1 MEIGILGPLEV
12 RASGRV
18 VAITGSRLRSLLT
31 RLAAD
36 APGAV
41 SVTELIDAVWPEG
54 TPGDP
59 VNGLQSLVS
68 RLRRAFL
75 EPAAIAQVA
84 GGYRLAVD
92 RGHVDAVAFSD
103 LIGTGHRQLT
113 DGAAQSARDTLVKA
127 LSLWRG
133 EPLAD
138 AGSAPYAVARTA
150 RLHEQRLEGR
160 ADRIEADLRLGHSAD
175 VIAELKE
182 LLAAHPLRERL
193 TGQLMR
199 ALAADGRT
207 AEALAAYQELRGNL
221 ADQLGVDPG
230 ADLRAVHIALLRGEI
245 ASSPAVP
252 AMPAANGMDMPA
264 EPAIPDHPPAERL
277 RHSNLRSFLT
287 SFVGRDDEVQRV
299 SDMLDG
305 GRLAT
310 IVGPG
315 GAGKTRLATE
325 AARRCESD
333 FPDGVWLVEL
343 APVSDAA
350 TISQAT
356 LGALG
361 LLDTRSVDR
370 RVDRHPRDTTEQLLD
385 SLQAAH
391 CLLIMDNCDISSA
404 ASPAWW
410 TRSSPTV
417 RMSGC

>member
-1 MEIGILGPLEV
+1 VEIGILGPLEV

-68 RLRRAFL
+68 RLRRALL

-103 LIGTGHRQLT
+103 LISTGHRQLT
-113 DGAAQSARDTLVKA
+113 DGAVQSARDTLVKA

-175 VIAELKE
+175 VIAEL
-182 LLAAHPLRERL
+182 
-193 TGQLMR
+193 
-199 ALAADGRT
+199 
-207 AEALAAYQELRGNL
+207 
-221 ADQLGVDPG
+221 
-230 ADLRAVHIALLRGEI
+230 
-245 ASSPAVP
+245 
-252 AMPAANGMDMPA
+252 
-264 EPAIPDHPPAERL
+264 
-277 RHSNLRSFLT
+277 
-287 SFVGRDDEVQRV
+287 
-299 SDMLDG
+299 
-305 GRLAT
+305 
-310 IVGPG
+310 
-315 GAGKTRLATE
+315 
-325 AARRCESD
+325 
-333 FPDGVWLVEL
+333 
-343 APVSDAA
+343 
-350 TISQAT
+350 
-356 LGALG
+356 
-361 LLDTRSVDR
+361 
-370 RVDRHPRDTTEQLLD
+370 
-385 SLQAAH
+385 
-391 CLLIMDNCDISSA
+391 
-404 ASPAWW
+404 
-410 TRSSPTV
+410 
-417 RMSGC
+417 